1 MNRLNDKT
9 EAFCHEY
16 LVDYNASKAA
26 ERAGYSAKT
35 AGSQGNRLLKNVE
48 VLSRVRELQA
58 EKTKRLAVSQD
69 WVVHHLVDMVDK
81 CMEPVEVLEWDYE
94 AREMRRTGTYTFDS
108 KGAAKALEM
117 LGKHLGMFVEKTEVK
132 QTVEVTSK
140 LASILDELRSDP
152 DETK

>member
-1 MNRLNDKT
+1 MNKLNDKT

-69 WVVHHLVDMVDK
+69 WVVLHLVDVVNK
-81 CMEPVEVLEWDYE
+81 CMKPVEVLEWDYE
-94 AREMRRTGTYTFDS
+94 AREMKRTGLFTFDS
-108 KGAAKALEM
+108 KGATKALE
-117 LGKHLGMFVEKTEVK
+117 LIGKHLGMYTDKMEVSAAG
-132 QTVEVTSK
+132 VT
-140 LASILDELRSDP
+140 IVNDIPDGNDESS
-152 DETK
+152 